1 MSSTKPTTRKNRR
14 KSRPPKAEEKPVL
27 SLRARF
33 DLRYGRLAGRLARLR
48 RPFMIVLRVCLLAAA
63 AAGAVTV
70 GQLVEQHARTSPSF
84 ATREIA
90 LDGISRLDREEVLEQ
105 AGLALE
111 QNVFEVSPEMARARL
126 LSHPWIAT
134 ATVSRRLPDSY
145 SIEIVEHRA
154 VAMLALSDLYL
165 VSDDAS
171 VFKKLSPGDPTD
183 LPVITGIDSDA
194 YQRDA
199 TFRTTVLVSAI
210 ALLHDYR
217 DVGLWRREPIAEIH
231 ADPDASLSLY
241 VGSDAVRV
249 RLGRRPFRKKLRRFR
264 KVLDRLRSQT
274 VRPAYVYLDNVRRP
288 DRVTVRLR

>member
-1 MSSTKPTTRKNRR
+1 MSSKQPTTPKNRR
-14 KSRPPKAEEKPVL
+14 RSRPPQAKAEPVL
-27 SLRARF
+27 SVRARF
-33 DLRYGRLAGRLARLR
+33 DLRFGRLMGRLERLR
-48 RPFMIVLRVCLLAAA
+48 RPFMIVLRVCLLGAAA
-63 AAGAVTV
+63 VGAVAV
-70 GQLVEQHARTSPSF
+70 GQLVEQHVRTSPAF
-84 ATREIA
+84 ATHEIA
-90 LDGISRLDREEVLEQ
+90 LDGATRLAREEILET

-111 QNVFEVSPEMARARL
+111 QNAFEVSPEMARTRL
-126 LSHPWIAT
+126 LSHPWIAS
-134 ATVSRRLPDSY
+134 ATVTRRLPDSY
-145 SIEIVEHRA
+145 QIEISEHRA

-165 VSDDAS
+165 VADDAS
-171 VFKKLSPGDPTD
+171 VFKKHSQGDPAD
-183 LPVITGIDSDA
+183 LPVITGIDTDA
-194 YQRDA
+194 YKRDP

-217 DVGLWRREPIAEIH
+217 DVGLWRSEPIAEIH

-264 KVLDRLRSQT
+264 KVLDRLHSQT